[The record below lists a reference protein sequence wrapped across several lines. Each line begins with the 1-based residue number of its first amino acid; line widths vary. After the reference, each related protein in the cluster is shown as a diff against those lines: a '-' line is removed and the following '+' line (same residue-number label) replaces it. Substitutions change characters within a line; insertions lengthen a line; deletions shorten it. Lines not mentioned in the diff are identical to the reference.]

1 MLGRSE
7 RSGNLDK
14 IEKQKIEH
22 HFYETAQHFQS
33 LYEHHPDAI
42 FSINLSGEFT
52 DVNPAC
58 EKISGFTSKEIMGL
72 SFLELVIP
80 EDQEKVI
87 SYFIRVLN
95 GHIEHYECSIY
106 HKDGKILDL
115 SLISIP
121 IFINQRVTGVFG
133 IAKGITEIKSLEQ
146 ELHATQE
153 ELKNIIHQQL
163 GFIFKYKKV
172 DNQFI
177 FTLADGQLLPEIGSN
192 ELVGQSVENVF
203 GKSIETSRMIGYFQ
217 KAWEEKKSVS
227 HEGKVKDIYYIS
239 RLTPLVKG
247 EEVTEVIG
255 SFVDITELKNVEN
268 TLSLSEERYRSVVE
282 ISPSLIV
289 IHKNGKIIY
298 ANPAVLKLIGFDSVD
313 QLVNRSITELIHPVS
328 QELFHSRMKTYKDD
342 VEDKYV
348 EYQFLTPNGREVY
361 VEALGKEITYNGE
374 KATLS
379 VGIDITERKEK
390 ERQLRKSEKLL
401 AESQRMANLGS
412 WEANL
417 IDGNLYWSEETY
429 RIFGVSPEEFTP
441 NVDTFYQFIPS
452 DEREYVYEENE
463 HALRGEPYSI
473 EHRIVRADGEE
484 RYVIQQ
490 AEVIFDQTGLATNMI
505 GTIQDITDKRNVE
518 NELKRSEEKFR
529 SMVQYSSDIISIV
542 DQHGVILY
550 QSPSSERILGYK
562 PEELIGFKGF
572 TNNHPNEIE
581 KAEEVFNK
589 VLNNPGIPIQTE
601 LMLRHKNGSWLYCE
615 QTSTNLLDNPNVQ
628 GIVVNIRDITT
639 QRKYF
644 SQLEHLAYH
653 DELTKLLNKRGLN
666 ELLFREVQASKE
678 NNSRFSI
685 LFLDLDNFKYV
696 NDNLGHEVGDQ
707 LLVSISN
714 LFREVIGEMGTVSR
728 LGGDE
733 FVIVLRD
740 ISSENQAIR
749 ITEKIIDLFRQPFII
764 DQYRFYITTSIGI
777 AIYQDDSDDGPSLLK
792 KADMAMYKAKISGKN
807 TYRTFDND
815 MKENNERTF
824 IIQNDLRNAINNHE
838 FVLYY
843 QPRIR
848 TEDLKIIGVEALI
861 RWLHPKLGL
870 ISPSEFITIAEDS
883 GLIGNIGE
891 WVLDSACK
899 QLAAWSKMG
908 CKDLTMSVNFST
920 LQFLQVNLQET
931 VKKII
936 NKCNVDPQRLE
947 IEITESAVIDQDVG
961 VQDNINKLKE
971 IGLQIAIDDF
981 GTGYSSLAY
990 IKKFQVNTIKID
1002 RSFLFNIMEDKS
1014 NEEIVS
1020 AVIKLAQ
1027 ALGLN
1032 VVAEGVETSDQ
1043 FHKLK
1048 EMNCK
1053 EVQGYFFSKPLPKDE
1068 IEKNL
1073 LM

>member
-1 MLGRSE
+1 M
-7 RSGNLDK
+7 DK
-14 IEKQKIEH
+14 IERKNIDRKLNEI
-22 HFYETAQHFQS
+22 TQHFQS

-58 EKISGFTSKEIMGL
+58 EKISGFTSNELMEL
-72 SFLELVIP
+72 SFLELLIP
-80 EDQEKVI
+80 RDQEKVI
-87 SYFIRVLN
+87 SYFKRVLN
-95 GHIEHYECSIY
+95 GHSEHYECSIY
-106 HKDGKILDL
+106 HKDGSILDL
-115 SLISIP
+115 NLISIP
-121 IFINQRVTGVFG
+121 IIINQKVTGVFG
-133 IAKGITEIKSLEQ
+133 IAKDITEINKLEQ

-172 DNQFI
+172 DDQFI
-177 FTLADGQLLPEIGSN
+177 FTLADGQLLTEIGSN
-192 ELVGQSVENVF
+192 ELVGQSVEKVF
-203 GKSIETSRMIGYFQ
+203 GKSIETSRMIESFQ

-227 HEGKVKDIYYIS
+227 HEGKIKDIYYIS

-247 EEVTEVIG
+247 DKVTEVIG

-289 IHKNGKIIY
+289 IHKNGNILY
-298 ANPAVLKLIGFDSVD
+298 VNPSVLKLTGFDSVD
-313 QLVNRSITELIHPVS
+313 QLVNLPITEIIHPVS
-328 QELFHSRMKTYKDD
+328 QGLFHSRMKTYKDD

-348 EYQFLTPNGREVY
+348 EYQFILPNGREVY
-361 VEALGKEITYNGE
+361 VEAIGKEITYNGE

-390 ERQLRKSEKLL
+390 ERLLRKSEKLL

-412 WEANL
+412 WEMNL
-417 IDGNLYWSEETY
+417 LEGKLYWSEETY

-441 NVDTFYQFIPS
+441 NVDTFYQFIPH

-463 HALRGEPYSI
+463 NALRGKPFSI
-473 EHRIVRADGEE
+473 EHKIIRADGDE
-484 RYVIQQ
+484 RYVTQQ
-490 AEVIFDQTGLATNMI
+490 AEVFFNQAGQATYMI

-529 SMVQYSSDIISIV
+529 SMVQYASDIISIV

-550 QSPSSERILGYK
+550 QSPSSERILGFK
-562 PEELIGFKGF
+562 PEEIIGLRGF
-572 TNNHPNEIE
+572 NNNHPNEIE
-581 KAEEVFNK
+581 KAEKVFNK
-589 VLNNPGIPIQTE
+589 VLNNPGVPIQTE

-639 QRKYF
+639 QKKYF

-666 ELLFREVQASKE
+666 DLLFREVQSSKE
-678 NNSRFSI
+678 NNLRSSI
-685 LFLDLDNFKYV
+685 LFLDLDNFKSV

-707 LLVSISN
+707 LLVRISE
-714 LFREVIGEMGTVSR
+714 LLREVIGEIGTVSR
-728 LGGDE
+728 FGGDE
-733 FVIVLRD
+733 FVILLKD
-740 ISSENQAIR
+740 ISNVNHVIK
-749 ITEKIIDLFRQPFII
+749 ITGKIIDLFRQPFII
-764 DQYRFYITTSIGI
+764 DQYQFYITTSIGI
-777 AIYQDDSDDGPSLLK
+777 AIDQDDSDDGQSLLK
-792 KADMAMYKAKISGKN
+792 KADIAMYKAKISGKN
-807 TYRTFDND
+807 TYRIFDND
-815 MKENNERTF
+815 MKKNNERTF
-824 IIQNDLRNAINNHE
+824 IIQNDLRDAIKNNE

-861 RWLHPKLGL
+861 RWVHPKLGL
-870 ISPSEFITIAEDS
+870 ISPGEFISIAEDS

-891 WVLDSACK
+891 WVLETACK

-908 CKDLTMSVNFST
+908 CKDLTMSVNFSA

-931 VKKII
+931 VKTII
-936 NKCNVDPQRLE
+936 NKCNVDPQKLE

-961 VQDNINKLKE
+961 LQENINKLKE
-971 IGLQIAIDDF
+971 IGFQIAIDDF

-1002 RSFLFNIMEDKS
+1002 QSFLINIIEDKS
-1014 NEEIVS
+1014 NEIIVS

-1048 EMNCK
+1048 EMDCK
-1053 EVQGYFFSKPLPKDE
+1053 EVQGFFFSKPLPKE
-1068 IEKNL
+1068 EVEKNF